1 MLVVAAGSRAQDAA
15 KQPDTAP
22 ALPEAPAGG
31 LLDDGNV
38 FNSEEKVLVAA
49 ELEDFSHRVGLPAY
63 VVTANYIFGNTVDQY
78 GERLVTAWSKSRPGV
93 VMLYERGSGQLN
105 YSATPGALGRMEDM
119 QALFLS
125 ASKAAAM
132 MPDEATAAQR
142 LRAAL
147 HGLTISAETWKKTG
161 TLPTAIPM
169 PNVVSPSPGR
179 AKEEPLP
186 APPAD
191 FVIDQ
196 ADAFNPEEE
205 AALKSDLAQFHNR
218 SKMGIY
224 VAAYTT
230 LPETTAQLWAERL
243 AHEWLRDRPGAV
255 LVMNRGTGPDEQGMG
270 IAGKV
275 TNEQQF
281 TSAALF
287 KAMEEA
293 RVKAREVEIQP
304 GGSPAKGLRG
314 AADSLMQSFD
324 AHGDATET
332 PANTAN
338 RWRILT
344 GLAGALVIGSA
355 LLFLFHRFQERLE
368 KRSTEQFLF
377 PDVSVGRR
385 LGATQGGGKIA
396 GISFGKGARQ

>member
-1 MLVVAAGSRAQDAA
+1 MLLLAAGSRAQDAA
-15 KQPDTAP
+15 KQPDTAHP
-22 ALPEAPAGG
+22 LPEAPAGG

-105 YSATPGALGRMEDM
+105 YSASPGALGRLEDM

-132 MPDEATAAQR
+132 MPDEASAAQR

-161 TLPTAIPM
+161 TLPSATPM
-169 PNVVSPSPGR
+169 PEAVAPSPVR

-186 APPAD
+186 AAPAD
-191 FVIDQ
+191 FVIDE
-196 ADAFNPEEE
+196 ADALNPEEE
-205 AALKSDLAQFHNR
+205 AALKTELAKFHSQTR
-218 SKMGIY
+218 MDIY

-243 AHEWLRDRPGAV
+243 AHEWLRDRSGAV
-255 LVMNRGTGPDEQGMG
+255 LVMNRGTGPDERGMG
-270 IAGKV
+270 IAGEV
-275 TNEQQF
+275 HNEQQF

-293 RVKAREVEIQP
+293 RVKAREVETAP

-314 AADSLMQSFD
+314 AADSLMQSFA
-324 AHGDATET
+324 AHSGTTET
-332 PANTAN
+332 AAGSAN
-338 RWRILT
+338 RWRLLT
-344 GLAGALVIGSA
+344 ALAGALVIGSA

-377 PDVSVGRR
+377 PDVTVGCR
-385 LGATQGGGKIA
+385 LGATQGGG
-396 GISFGKGARQ
+396 

>member
-1 MLVVAAGSRAQDAA
+1 MLALVAGSRAQAPP
-15 KQPDTAP
+15 KQPDTAA

-38 FNSEEKVLVAA
+38 FNGEEKVLVSA

-63 VVTANYIFGNTVDQY
+63 VVTVNYIFGNTVDQY
-78 GERLVTAWSKSRPGV
+78 GERLVTAWSKVRPSV

-105 YSATPGALGRMEDM
+105 YSASPGALGRAEDM

-132 MPDEATAAQR
+132 MPEEATAAQR

-161 TLPTAIPM
+161 TLPTAVPL
-169 PNVVSPSPGR
+169 PDVATPSPDR
-179 AKEEPLP
+179 TKEEPLP
-186 APPAD
+186 PPPAD

-196 ADAFNPEEE
+196 ADAFDPAEE
-205 AALKSDLAQFHNR
+205 ASLKSDLSKFH
-218 SKMGIY
+218 SQSPFVIY

-243 AHEWLRDRPGAV
+243 ALEWLRDRPGAV
-255 LVMNRGTGPDEQGMG
+255 LVMNRGTGPDERAMG
-270 IAGKV
+270 IAGRV
-275 TNEQQF
+275 GNEQQF

-287 KAMEEA
+287 KAMEQA
-293 RVKAREVEIQP
+293 KLKAHEIETAP
-304 GGSPAKGLRG
+304 GGNPAKGLRG
-314 AADSLMQSFD
+314 ATDFLMQSFIV
-324 AHGDATET
+324 HGDTTEN

-377 PDVSVGRR
+377 PDVTVGRR
-385 LGATQGGGKIA
+385 LGATQGGGKVA
-396 GISFGKGARQ
+396 GISFGKGSR